1 MPDSITLLWT
11 QIAEWL
17 RKNAP
22 LTFEKLNP
30 PADDQALAELASE
43 LGTELPLD
51 LVELLQN
58 LNGSDGARG
67 VTGII
72 LLPPGYHMMDS
83 SWIARD
89 TRQRASIWGDAWHP
103 TWIALGSD
111 LCGGCLVLDTQPQ
124 PPYGRIFEFDKV
136 DGPFGSTWASLNDL
150 LTEMLAL
157 LERRAVGLAHRI
169 PYNYPRAPDPVKV
182 VVEDG
187 ELEWERGIGDRIP
200 RSDRR

>member
-1 MPDSITLLWT
+1 MPGSITLLWM

-30 PADDQALAELASE
+30 PADDEALAELASE
-43 LGTELPLD
+43 LGTELPPD

-58 LNGSDGARG
+58 FNGSDDARG
-67 VTGII
+67 VAGII
-72 LLPPGYHMMDS
+72 LLPPGYYMMDS

-89 TRQRASIWGDAWHP
+89 TRQRASIWGGAWRP
-103 TWIALGSD
+103 TWIAFGSD
-111 LCGGCLVLDTQPQ
+111 LCGDCLVLDTQPQ

-136 DGPFGSTWASLNDL
+136 EGPFGSAWGSLTDL

-157 LERRAVGLAHRI
+157 LQGQDLRLAYRI
-169 PYNYPRAPDPVKV
+169 PYDYPRAPDPLKPV
-182 VVEDG
+182 VQKSG
-187 ELEWERGIGDRIP
+187 KAG
-200 RSDRR
+200 